1 MVAKNNQRPMRVS
14 ALALPLFVT
23 LAFASAWPTP
33 ALAAGEAFPPSKSSA
48 VKPTPTEPVAPQVFE
63 GDVRDLPKA
72 ERWKP
77 GDPVREGPRLRER
90 SIPQKEG
97 IPPRPAGPWGKPGL
111 ELKEKVSKGE
121 EARILSTP
129 VPNGPEGKSRGCEY

>member
-1 MVAKNNQRPMRVS
+1 MRVS
-14 ALALPLFVT
+14 ALALPLLVA
-23 LAFASAWPTP
+23 LAIAAAWPTP
-33 ALAAGEAFPPSKSSA
+33 ALAASEASQPSKSSA
-48 VKPTPTEPVAPQVFE
+48 VKPAPIEPVAPQVFE

-97 IPPRPAGPWGKPGL
+97 IPPRPSGPWGEPRL

>member
-1 MVAKNNQRPMRVS
+1 MVANNNQRPMRVS

-23 LAFASAWPTP
+23 LAVAAAWPTP
-33 ALAAGEAFPPSKSSA
+33 AFAAGGPSPPSKPMVIKGATQS
-48 VKPTPTEPVAPQVFE
+48 EPVTPHVFE

-72 ERWKP
+72 KRWEP
-77 GDPVREGPRLRER
+77 GDPVREVPRRVYPR
-90 SIPQKEG
+90 PQPEG
-97 IPPRPAGPWGKPGL
+97 IPPRPSGPWGEPRL